1 MHRKTSTATERLIA
15 LRALIVGFATR
26 TGVAVVQILAAT
38 FSLIRA
44 LPAAAVKTLAA
55 TPQLART
62 VRTAVITDLSAALTF
77 VRTVRASGVRAAAKH
92 LLHNRQAAAGLG
104 YASVLALMIV
114 AGTAALVQP
123 DSPAPPSVAVAA
135 AQDRL
140 AAAERADR
148 SSRTGADDAPADPVA
163 AVTESAPAGPPAPPP
178 AWVAPMVNI
187 PLSSCFGPR
196 WGAMHR
202 GLDFAGESGTPILAV
217 GAGTVFGA
225 GWLYGGYGQ
234 SVVIDHGNGYF
245 THYAH
250 AMAINVVAGQQVS
263 AGDLIAWEGSTGDST
278 GPHLHFEVHQ
288 GLWNQIN
295 PAQFL
300 RERGVQVGC

>member
-26 TGVAVVQILAAT
+26 TGVAAVQILVAT
-38 FSLIRA
+38 VALVRA
-44 LPAAAVKTLAA
+44 LPVTAVQALAA
-55 TPQLART
+55 TPELA
-62 VRTAVITDLSAALTF
+62 
-77 VRTVRASGVRAAAKH
+77 RTVRASGVRAAAH
-92 LLHNRQAAAGLG
+92 SLLRNRQAMAGLG
-104 YASVLALMIV
+104 YAAVLALMIV
-114 AGTAALVQP
+114 GGTAALVQNE
-123 DSPAPPSVAVAA
+123 SPAPPTVAVADSE
-135 AQDRL
+135 DRL

-148 SSRTGADDAPADPVA
+148 SARTAAPDVAADPAAAAAESA
-163 AVTESAPAGPPAPPP
+163 AVAPPTPPP
-178 AWVAPMVNI
+178 AWVAPMANI
-187 PLSSCFGPR
+187 PLSSCYGPR
-196 WGAMHR
+196 WGSMHR

-250 AMAINVVAGQQVS
+250 ALATNVVVGQQVK